1 MVFILNTQ
9 IKVWVNMDP
18 FCLFWDKE
26 LLNHEVKFEL
36 ATPHKVELESE
47 LEWQDEE
54 FIE

>member
-9 IKVWVNMDP
+9 IKVWVNMAP

-26 LLNHEVKFEL
+26 LLRNHEVKFEL
-36 ATPHKVELESE
+36 ATPHKAELEFE

-54 FIE
+54 FM